1 MSATKKSKTPAIKA
15 KAKAKP
21 KVKETADSGQSLV
34 IVESPTKEKTL
45 MRFLGKGYVV
55 KSSFGHLR
63 DLPKKKFGLDVD
75 DHFKPQYEV
84 LPQGKKIVPALK
96 SASKSCSRVY
106 LATDYDREGES
117 IAWHLAELLEVP
129 KDKLYRITFHEIT
142 PEAILEALK
151 EPRKIDQH
159 LVDAQM
165 ARRAL
170 DRIVGYRLSP
180 LLWEKIKRGLSAGRV
195 QSVAV
200 KLICEREEEIEKF
213 KSQEYWSVQVEL
225 ENTKDKN
232 RFPFTA
238 QLGEW
243 NGQKIQKLDIK
254 SEPEA
259 KAIATGLESSDYRVL
274 AVTAKEKKRSPLPP
288 FMTST
293 LAQESSR
300 KLGFS
305 AQRTMRVAQT
315 LYEGVEIKGEQIGL
329 ITYMRTDSLN
339 IAVSA
344 QKEARDYI
352 SKKFG
357 AAGLP
362 EKPRVYKTKS
372 KSAQEAHEAIRPTSI
387 LRDPE
392 SIKDSLNA
400 DQLKVYTL
408 IWKRFVASQM
418 ADALYDT
425 VSVEIEAKS
434 GGSQGLLRAFGSTLR
449 DPGFLKVYED
459 ENESE
464 EHADNEAQPAHN
476 RIPLLS
482 VEEALKFLKVN
493 PEQHFTEP
501 PPRYNEASLI
511 KVLEQNGI
519 GRPSTY
525 APIIDTI
532 LSRGYARQ
540 QDKRFYPTELGQ
552 IVNQQLRK
560 HFPEIVDT
568 QFTAKLEEKLDQ
580 IAEGELVWNEVV
592 GEFYKPFSKSLGL
605 AEKEMEKVSVQPKD
619 SGELCTLCQGRLL
632 IRESRFGKYLCCE
645 HFPKCRYKV
654 SLDADGKKIVPQ
666 STDEKCQKCGSP
678 MVVKMGRRGK
688 FLACSGYPN
697 CKNII
702 GLDREGNKVFR
713 PDPKKTD
720 RKCEKCNSMMF
731 LRVGKRGPFLACSG
745 FPKCRNIKK
754 AENYNVLEEPEAGTS
769 APPQTP

>member
-1 MSATKKSKTPAIKA
+1 MSAPKKKA
-15 KAKAKP
+15 QT
-21 KVKETADSGQSLV
+21 KETESGPSLV

-45 MRFLGKGYVV
+45 SRFLGKGYVV

-63 DLPKKKFGLDVD
+63 DLPKKKFGLDVE

-84 LPQGKKIVPALK
+84 LPQGKKIVPSLK
-96 SASKSCSRVY
+96 AASKECSRVY

-117 IAWHLAELLEVP
+117 IAWHLAELLDVP

-142 PEAILEALK
+142 PEAIQEALK
-151 EPRKIDQH
+151 APRKIDQH

-180 LLWEKIKRGLSAGRV
+180 LLWEKVKRGLSAGRV

-200 KLICEREEEIEKF
+200 KLICEREEEIERF
-213 KSQEYWSVQVEL
+213 KSQEYWTVQVEL
-225 ENTKDKN
+225 ENTQDKN
-232 RFPFTA
+232 RFPFLA
-238 QLGEW
+238 QLAEW
-243 NGQKIQKLDIK
+243 GGKKIQKLDIG
-254 SEPEA
+254 SEKDA
-259 KAIATGLESSDYRVL
+259 RGIAAGLEGSAYRVKS
-274 AVTAKEKKRSPLPP
+274 VTAKEKKRSPLPP

-315 LYEGVEIKGEQIGL
+315 LYEGVELGGEHIGL

-344 QKEARDYI
+344 QKEARDFI
-352 SKKFG
+352 AKKFG
-357 AAGLP
+357 KGGLP
-362 EKPRVYKTKS
+362 DKPRIYKTKS
-372 KSAQEAHEAIRPTSI
+372 KSAQEAHEAIRPTSV
-387 LRDPE
+387 LREPDA
-392 SIKDSLNA
+392 IRDSLNP
-400 DQLKVYTL
+400 DQYKVYNL

-425 VSVEIEAKS
+425 VSVEVEAKPKAGPDS
-434 GGSQGLLRAFGSTLR
+434 LLRAFGSTLR

-464 EHADNEAQPAHN
+464 EHPDEVQPAHN

-482 VEEALKFLKVN
+482 VEEALKFLKAN

-540 QDKRFYPTELGQ
+540 QDKRFYPTELGK
-552 IVNQQLRK
+552 IVNGQLQK

-568 QFTAKLEEKLDQ
+568 HFTAHLEEKLDQ
-580 IAEGELVWNEVV
+580 IAEGDLVWNEVV
-592 GEFYKPFSKSLGL
+592 GEFYRPFEKSLHT
-605 AEKEMEKVSVQPKD
+605 AEKEMQKVSVQPKD

-645 HFPKCRYKV
+645 NFPKCRYKV

-702 GLDREGNKVFR
+702 GLDREGNKIIR

-720 RKCEKCNSMMF
+720 RKCEKCGSMML

-754 AENYNVLEEPEAGTS
+754 AENYNIIEEPEAGV
-769 APPQTP
+769 PPQAQGQ